1 MATVNIFPAP
11 GYILLEPQK
20 KETTTASGIVLP
32 ENQQEKT
39 QSGKVISVGDTYQT
53 DSGFKKESP
62 CKVGNVVVF
71 KEWGGTEYK
80 SADKIYLL
88 VKFDDILA
96 IIK

>member
-39 QSGKVISVGDTYQT
+39 QSGKVISVGDNYQT
-53 DSGFKKESP
+53 DYGIKKDSP
-62 CKVGNVVVF
+62 CQVGNTVVF

-80 SADKIYLL
+80 QGDKSYLL

-96 IIK
+96 VLK

>member
-1 MATVNIFPAP
+1 MATVNIIPAP

-39 QSGKVISVGDTYQT
+39 QSGIVISVGDTYQT
-53 DSGFKKESP
+53 DYGFKKESP
-62 CKVGNVVVF
+62 CKVGNIVVF

-80 SADKIYLL
+80 HADKTYLL

-96 IIK
+96 TLK